1 MKRMKTLT
9 IARPKH
15 NHKTENSMSS
25 NNYDAVII
33 GGGHNGLVC
42 AYYLAKAGLNIR
54 VVDAYQLELL
64 FQIITPA

>member
-1 MKRMKTLT
+1 MKTLT

-33 GGGHNGLVC
+33 GGGHNGLIC
-42 AYYLAKAGLNIR
+42 AY
-54 VVDAYQLELL
+54 
-64 FQIITPA
+64 